1 MFSLEICKTFFQL
14 LHRDFYIFGKRL
26 KTYGINYLIIYPL
39 LAILIFGYI
48 QPGVIFGAGSAKASI
63 ILMVGTF
70 ALNSV
75 QICFSL
81 ISPLMYDIEGDR
93 FIDYQMMLLPP
104 RVLFFELIA
113 FPALFSF
120 IIAMPFFPLARL
132 LLPSYFDALNTS
144 WVGLLLMNLVCS
156 YFFASYVLM
165 VMCFIKRSFNVRYFW
180 IRINWPLVV
189 LGGFWVPWALLNSR
203 FKLYSWLALIDP
215 YTYITEGLRSAL
227 VGNDPFIAYP
237 ICILALI
244 FFSGVFNIL
253 ALYFF
258 KRKLDHI

>member
-1 MFSLEICKTFFQL
+1 MFSLQICKTFFQL
-14 LHRDFYIFGKRL
+14 LRRDFYIFGKRL
-26 KTYGINYLIIYPL
+26 KTYGLNYLVIYPL
-39 LAILIFGYI
+39 LAIFIFGYM
-48 QPGVIFGAGSAKASI
+48 QPGVIFGPGSAKASI

-93 FIDYQMMLLPP
+93 FIDYQIMLLPP
-104 RVLFFELIA
+104 RLLFFELIA
-113 FPALFSF
+113 FPAIFSF

-132 LLPSYFDALNTS
+132 LLPSYFVTLNTS
-144 WVGLLLMNLVCS
+144 WFGLLLMNLICS
-156 YFFASYVLM
+156 YFFASYVMM

-203 FKLYSWLALIDP
+203 FKIYSWIALLDP

-227 VGNDPFIAYP
+227 VGNNQFIAYP

-244 FFSGVFNIL
+244 FFSVVFNIL
-253 ALYFF
+253 ALNFF

>member
-1 MFSLEICKTFFQL
+1 
-14 LHRDFYIFGKRL
+14 
-26 KTYGINYLIIYPL
+26 
-39 LAILIFGYI
+39 
-48 QPGVIFGAGSAKASI
+48 
-63 ILMVGTF
+63 
-70 ALNSV
+70 
-75 QICFSL
+75 
-81 ISPLMYDIEGDR
+81 
-93 FIDYQMMLLPP
+93 
-104 RVLFFELIA
+104 
-113 FPALFSF
+113 
-120 IIAMPFFPLARL
+120 
-132 LLPSYFDALNTS
+132 
-144 WVGLLLMNLVCS
+144 
-156 YFFASYVLM
+156 
-165 VMCFIKRSFNVRYFW
+165 MCFIKRSFNVRYFW

-203 FKLYSWLALIDP
+203 FKLYSWLALLDP

>member
-1 MFSLEICKTFFQL
+1 MFSLETCKTFFQL

-81 ISPLMYDIEGDR
+81 ISPLIYDIEGDR

-104 RVLFFELIA
+104 RLLFFELIA

-144 WVGLLLMNLVCS
+144 WVGLLIMNLVCS
-156 YFFASYVLM
+156 YFFASYVMM
-165 VMCFIKRSFNVRYFW
+165 VMFFIKRSFNVRYFW

-203 FKLYSWLALIDP
+203 FKIYSWLALLDP
-215 YTYITEGLRSAL
+215 YTYVTEGLRSAL
-227 VGNDPFIAYP
+227 VGNTQFISYP
-237 ICILALI
+237 ICIASLLI
-244 FFSGVFNIL
+244 FSIIFNML
-253 ALYFF
+253 GCYYF